1 MANWNKIVE
10 SHNRQNF
17 KWPTGWDSRE
27 TVAEQL
33 ECSPERVTEQLS
45 GAIKNGEVEKKLI
58 TYWDDAL
65 KRKVSSFGYRPISKV
80 ETKSQ
85 QLSSTIK
92 WPPAEGIRVS
102 RRDNPKSK
110 GTHIGKGKIQW
121 DNGYVTQPKGT
132 TIKKIILA
140 I

>member
-1 MANWNKIVE
+1 MPNWNRIIENSNKKAY
-10 SHNRQNF
+10 
-17 KWPTGWDSRE
+17 KWPDGWDSKE
-27 TVAEQL
+27 TIAEQL
-33 ECSPERVTEQLS
+33 ECSPERVAEHLS
-45 GAIKNGEVEKKLI
+45 SAIRNGEVEKKLI
-58 TYWDDAL
+58 TCWDDAL
-65 KRKVSSFGYRPISKV
+65 KRKVSAFGYRPISKV
-80 ETKSQ
+80 ESKSQ

-121 DNGYVTQPKGT
+121 DNGHITQPKGS